1 MAQRLSPDR
10 RHGDFPARNRG
21 LKGTPEGPMGADRG
35 PPVPPLCEEAVGG
48 ARGGREGGAGG
59 GSMGTMGPVS
69 AEPGLS
75 LWDAMSARRGARR
88 GPLTV
93 GSEIRLDLRGEE
105 TGRGREKRRRRRGG
119 PRAFSDVP
127 AEGAAGPEPPFSFC
141 FLFIFF
147 SFFPLSQENET
158 PKERQRH
165 DAERSPRGGLGG
177 CSGRRTAGRG
187 GKAER
192 TGNPPSGNLTP
203 PSERHRPAPGAA
215 GPSGSGRPRRAD
227 RDPPPV
233 RGPPRRE
240 LR

>member
-165 DAERSPRGGLGG
+165 DAERSPGGGG
-177 CSGRRTAGRG
+177 WG
-187 GKAER
+187 GVQAAVQPGGGAKQKEPA
-192 TGNPPSGNLTP
+192 TPPQGTSPPHPSGTD
-203 PSERHRPAPGAA
+203 RHRGQRVPA
-215 GPSGSGRPRRAD
+215 GPGGHAGLTGIPHPCAAPPGGS
-227 RDPPPV
+227 
-233 RGPPRRE
+233 
-240 LR
+240 

>member
-119 PRAFSDVP
+119 RVRLAMYPRKGRRARSPPSLFVFYLFFFLFFLSPRKMKHRRRGSGTMRNAAPGGGWGGVQAAVQPGGGAKQKEPATPPQGTSPPHPSGTDRHRGQRVP
-127 AEGAAGPEPPFSFC
+127 AGPGGHAGLTGIPHPCAAPP
-141 FLFIFF
+141 
-147 SFFPLSQENET
+147 
-158 PKERQRH
+158 
-165 DAERSPRGGLGG
+165 GG
-177 CSGRRTAGRG
+177 S
-187 GKAER
+187 
-192 TGNPPSGNLTP
+192 
-203 PSERHRPAPGAA
+203 
-215 GPSGSGRPRRAD
+215 
-227 RDPPPV
+227 
-233 RGPPRRE
+233 
-240 LR
+240 

>member
-119 PRAFSDVP
+119 RVRLAMYPRKGRRARS
-127 AEGAAGPEPPFSFC
+127 PPSLFVFYLFF
-141 FLFIFF
+141 FLFF
-147 SFFPLSQENET
+147 L
-158 PKERQRH
+158 
-165 DAERSPRGGLGG
+165 SPRKMKHRRRGSGTMRNAAPEGGGG
-177 CSGRRTAGRG
+177 VFRPPYSRAGGQSRKNRQPPLREPHPPIRAAPTGTG
-187 GKAER
+187 G
-192 TGNPPSGNLTP
+192 
-203 PSERHRPAPGAA
+203 
-215 GPSGSGRPRRAD
+215 SGSQRVRAAT
-227 RDPPPV
+227 P
-233 RGPPRRE
+233 G
-240 LR
+240 

>member
-119 PRAFSDVP
+119 PRVFSDVP

-141 FLFIFF
+141 FLFLFFFFF
-147 SFFPLSQENET
+147 SSLP
-158 PKERQRH
+158 
-165 DAERSPRGGLGG
+165 
-177 CSGRRTAGRG
+177 
-187 GKAER
+187 GK
-192 TGNPPSGNLTP
+192 
-203 PSERHRPAPGAA
+203 
-215 GPSGSGRPRRAD
+215 
-227 RDPPPV
+227 
-233 RGPPRRE
+233 
-240 LR
+240 

>member
-147 SFFPLSQENET
+147 FLFFL
-158 PKERQRH
+158 
-165 DAERSPRGGLGG
+165 SPRKMKHRRRGSGTMRNAAPGGGWGG
-177 CSGRRTAGRG
+177 VQAAVQPG
-187 GKAER
+187 GGAKQKEPA
-192 TGNPPSGNLTP
+192 TPPQGTSPPHPSGTD
-203 PSERHRPAPGAA
+203 RHRGQRVPA
-215 GPSGSGRPRRAD
+215 GPGGHAGLTGIPHPCAAPPGGS
-227 RDPPPV
+227 
-233 RGPPRRE
+233 
-240 LR
+240 